1 MKLELLAR
9 CGRTR
14 LVCADGMLRELI
26 IVLRFVSKSQFLMDC
41 EWLNLAFFFMFF
53 YQSKGSMLLPYP
65 FQSFLCVIVWYSC
78 SVITS
83 SFIPT
88 VESIDSY
95 FDMFRRFIMVFVES
109 IGDTFMF

>member
-1 MKLELLAR
+1 
-9 CGRTR
+9 
-14 LVCADGMLRELI
+14 
-26 IVLRFVSKSQFLMDC
+26 VS
-41 EWLNLAFFFMFF
+41 
-53 YQSKGSMLLPYP
+53 
-65 FQSFLCVIVWYSC
+65 VWYSC

-88 VESIDSY
+88 VESIDPY